1 VTRAGANIIPS
12 YIRVGRITGSTDLY
26 LQETILRLQ
35 VCTWLN
41 PCIGMFV
48 WRRVGQSRHS
58 CTHTRYVCWMGLN
71 GQLHPPP
78 VVVNIIPVG
87 QGRRWVADRIRT
99 GGAEVQSSCPF
110 WESIPATWIKLQR
123 RNLQTVLNFLSL
135 IKYGRSPLIFVSNPE
150 GEIYWH
156 THTHTQTRITP
167 PLLWKIRFRPDHVCA
182 ADVGCNED
190 VHCYADEELTC
201 N

>member
-1 VTRAGANIIPS
+1 MTRAGANIIPS
-12 YIRVGRITGSTDLY
+12 YIRMGRITDSTDLY

-41 PCIGMFV
+41 LCLGMFV
-48 WRRVGQSRHS
+48 WRRVGQSRYS
-58 CTHTRYVCWMGLN
+58 STHTRYVCWMGLN

-87 QGRRWVADRIRT
+87 KEARWVADRIRT

-110 WESIPATWIKLQR
+110 WESIPATWIKWQR

-135 IKYGRSPLIFVSNPE
+135 IKYGRSFLFQTQK
-150 GEIYWH
+150 GKYFY
-156 THTHTQTRITP
+156 THT
-167 PLLWKIRFRPDHVCA
+167 
-182 ADVGCNED
+182 NENYSSF
-190 VHCYADEELTC
+190 VVKNTFPARSRLCCWRGT
-201 N
+201 